1 MWEFLRSAMEAYG
14 LAVVVMLA
22 VIGTFA
28 VAIRELWK
36 RNQELGVQLRE
47 TIKSES
53 DKRQIM
59 RDAFDKKMTES
70 TRHLHELQEKRLTEE
85 KATTREMMALAVSVR
100 ISAEKQ
106 ADALSFLRDTI
117 ARRDGA

>member
-1 MWEFLRSAMEAYG
+1 MEAYG

-36 RNQELGVQLRE
+36 RNQELGVQLRDAQVALRE

>member
-1 MWEFLRSAMEAYG
+1 MWEFLRSAMETYG
-14 LAVVVMLA
+14 LAAVVMIATLIA
-22 VIGTFA
+22 A
-28 VAIRELWK
+28 SMAIRELWK
-36 RNQELGVQLRE
+36 RNQELNVQLRD

-53 DKRQIM
+53 EKRQIM

-85 KATTREMMALAVSVR
+85 KATTREMMALAASVR
-100 ISAEKQ
+100 TSAEKQ

-117 ARRDGA
+117 ARREGA